1 MKIIKLFT
9 NNWITIIPIV
19 ISIIS
24 FVYTGVIK
32 TNMND
37 KYNKLST
44 YMKSLNYEI
53 KIDSGEGRI
62 QFGDEEIKGG
72 QIDVIPKIGGI
83 EAVYAV
89 HYYKNNVKAILPVE
103 LDADAEKYDA
113 QGMFYRLSDYTID
126 NVALTTNV
134 YYGTLYLVVKDF
146 ENNYF
151 TNMIIYEVDK
161 DDMSIFKTRTYSEID
176 LLYNYNEDINVLPEF
191 DANQMKEYQ
200 SLKKKLDEIL

>member
-9 NNWITIIPIV
+9 NNWKTIIPIV

-103 LDADAEKYDA
+103 LDADAEKYAA

>member
-1 MKIIKLFT
+1 MKIIKRFT
-9 NNWITIIPIV
+9 NNWKTIIPIV

>member
-1 MKIIKLFT
+1 MIQ
-9 NNWITIIPIV
+9 
-19 ISIIS
+19 
-24 FVYTGVIK
+24 
-32 TNMND
+32 
-37 KYNKLST
+37 
-44 YMKSLNYEI
+44 
-53 KIDSGEGRI
+53 GEGRI
-62 QFGDEEIKGG
+62 QFGDEEIKGRS

>member
-9 NNWITIIPIV
+9 NNWKTIIPIV

-191 DANQMKEYQ
+191 DENQMKEYQ

>member
-9 NNWITIIPIV
+9 NNWKTIIPIV

-176 LLYNYNEDINVLPEF
+176 LLYNYNEDINVLREF

>member
-9 NNWITIIPIV
+9 NNWKTIIPIV

-24 FVYTGVIK
+24 FVYTWVIK

>member
-9 NNWITIIPIV
+9 NNWKTIIPIV

-83 EAVYAV
+83 EAG
-89 HYYKNNVKAILPVE
+89 IC
-103 LDADAEKYDA
+103 
-113 QGMFYRLSDYTID
+113 S
-126 NVALTTNV
+126 
-134 YYGTLYLVVKDF
+134 
-146 ENNYF
+146 
-151 TNMIIYEVDK
+151 
-161 DDMSIFKTRTYSEID
+161 S
-176 LLYNYNEDINVLPEF
+176 LL
-191 DANQMKEYQ
+191 
-200 SLKKKLDEIL
+200 

>member
-9 NNWITIIPIV
+9 NNWKTIIPIV

-161 DDMSIFKTRTYSEID
+161 DDISIFETRTY
-176 LLYNYNEDINVLPEF
+176 
-191 DANQMKEYQ
+191 
-200 SLKKKLDEIL
+200 

>member
-9 NNWITIIPIV
+9 NNWKTIIPIV

-200 SLKKKLDEIL
+200 SLKKKLDELL

>member
-9 NNWITIIPIV
+9 NNWKTIIPIV

-191 DANQMKEYQ
+191 DENQMKEYP

>member
-9 NNWITIIPIV
+9 NNWKTIIPIV

-89 HYYKNNVKAILPVE
+89 HYYKNNVKEILPVE

>member
-1 MKIIKLFT
+1 M
-9 NNWITIIPIV
+9 
-19 ISIIS
+19 
-24 FVYTGVIK
+24 
-32 TNMND
+32 
-37 KYNKLST
+37 
-44 YMKSLNYEI
+44 
-53 KIDSGEGRI
+53 
-62 QFGDEEIKGG
+62 
-72 QIDVIPKIGGI
+72 
-83 EAVYAV
+83 
-89 HYYKNNVKAILPVE
+89 
-103 LDADAEKYDA
+103 
-113 QGMFYRLSDYTID
+113 SDYTID

>member
-9 NNWITIIPIV
+9 NNWKTIIPIV

-103 LDADAEKYDA
+103 LDVDAEKYDA

>member
-9 NNWITIIPIV
+9 NNWKTIIPIV

-126 NVALTTNV
+126 IVALTTNV

>member
-9 NNWITIIPIV
+9 NNWKTIIPIV

-176 LLYNYNEDINVLPEF
+176 LLYNYNEDINVFPEF

>member
-9 NNWITIIPIV
+9 NNWKTIIPIV

-113 QGMFYRLSDYTID
+113 QGLFYRLSDYTID

>member
-9 NNWITIIPIV
+9 NNWKTIIPIV